1 MWRSQLKY
9 IALWLFLAGV
19 GLIVFIQ
26 FISGENVN
34 RLINA
39 NDRLLKE
46 VQIQNDLRRLE
57 IDILSIESDIRSL
70 IITNKKEYHKLVDD
84 KIHDTET
91 QLSSIQSSLEDSTV
105 TQDLKELD
113 SLIVR
118 KLDFNKQALVELKN
132 NNMPG
137 ALALIN
143 TNRGI
148 ILRDSILRNISRID
162 SLRQSRLYGIT
173 SSIEKNGQR
182 ARTLGMIL
190 AGLACLSCILA
201 FLYIVNKGRQQQRMI
216 DMLNE
221 SEKRIKEVAKI
232 KEQFLANMSHEIRT
246 PMNAILGFT
255 NVLKKTDLNPQQHQY
270 VEYIYSSGENLL
282 TLVNDILDLSKIE
295 AGMMTIDEAPFSLHG
310 LVNSVDVMFREKAR
324 QKGLDFRIDVDSS
337 VPDTLSGD
345 SVRLNQVLI
354 NLLSN
359 AVKFTEKGFVQLRV
373 TSSITS
379 VGKIS
384 EDDIEL
390 QFTVKD
396 SGVGIASQKLNSIF
410 GRFQQA
416 EAETTRRFGGTGLG
430 LSIVKQLVDLQ
441 NGYIDVVS
449 EVGEGSEFTI
459 LLPFRILHDYSVSHA
474 VETPDSILAVKGRIL
489 VAEDNAMNQQ
499 LIRHLMRQW
508 NIDYRL
514 VNNGQEAIEA
524 LQREEFSLVLMDI
537 QMPEMDGYTATLA
550 IRNELDLDLPIIA
563 MTAHAMSGE
572 KEKCLSFG
580 MTDYIAK
587 PVKEKELYNIIQA
600 YTHNRM
606 KDEEAEDGSIIDLT
620 YLKELSMGDEDF
632 ENTIIRQFIV
642 QIPEELETLQQAI
655 QENNRLQIKSLAH
668 GMKSSV
674 SYLGLKDQLYP
685 YLHRMENEASGQEP
699 EPHFLADFEAL
710 RKYCLLAVE
719 EAKGLVLTIYS

>member
-1 MWRSQLKY
+1 MWRGQLKY
-9 IALWLFLAGV
+9 IALWFFLAGV
-19 GLIVFIQ
+19 ALIVFIQ

-46 VQIQNDLRRLE
+46 VAIQNDLRRLE
-57 IDILSIESDIRSL
+57 SGILTIESDIRSI
-70 IITNKKEYHKLVDD
+70 IITGKKPYYQLVRE
-84 KIHDTET
+84 KIRNIEG
-91 QLSSIQSSLEDSTV
+91 QLVTLRSSLEDSIVNT
-105 TQDLKELD
+105 DLAELN
-113 SLIVR
+113 SLIHR
-118 KLDFNKQALVELKN
+118 KVDFNKQTLTELEKN
-132 NNMPG
+132 NV
-137 ALALIN
+137 AAAEALIN
-143 TNRGI
+143 TGRGK
-148 ILRDSILRNISRID
+148 ILRDSILANVRHID
-162 SLRQSRLYGIT
+162 SLRQARLYGII
-173 SSIEKNGQR
+173 SSIEKNGHR
-182 ARTLGMIL
+182 ARTLGVIL
-190 AGLACLSCILA
+190 AALACLSCILA
-201 FLYIVNKGRQQQRMI
+201 FLYIVNRGRQQQRMI

-255 NVLKKTDLNPQQHQY
+255 NVLKRTDLNPQQHQY

-295 AGMMTIDEAPFSLHG
+295 AGMMNIDEAPFSLHG
-310 LVNSVDVMFREKAR
+310 LVNSVEIMFREKAR
-324 QKGLDFRIDVDSS
+324 QKGLDFRIEVDPA

-359 AVKFTEKGFVQLRV
+359 AVKFTEKGFVQLKV
-373 TSSITS
+373 TASQKYK
-379 VGKIS
+379 GKPLQ
-384 EDDIEL
+384 DDIEL
-390 QFTVKD
+390 QFCVKD

-449 EVGEGSEFTI
+449 EVGKGSEFTI
-459 LLPFRILHDYSVSHA
+459 HLPFRILHDYSVSHA
-474 VETPDSILAVKGRIL
+474 VETQDSPGTVKGRIL
-489 VAEDNAMNQQ
+489 IAEDNAMNQQ

-514 VNNGQEAIEA
+514 VNNGQEALEA
-524 LQREEFSLVLMDI
+524 LRREEFSLVLMDV

-550 IRNELDLDLPIIA
+550 IRNELNMDIPVIA

-572 KEKCLSFG
+572 KEKCLSYG
-580 MTDYIAK
+580 MTDYLAK
-587 PVKEKELYNIIQA
+587 PVKEKELYNIIQT
-600 YTHNRM
+600 YTVNRK
-606 KDEEAEDGSIIDLT
+606 KDEAEEKTKVIDLG

-632 ENTIIRQFIV
+632 ENTIIKQFIV
-642 QIPEELETLQQAI
+642 QIPEELQQLKQAI
-655 QENNRLQIKSLAH
+655 NENDRLQIKSISH

-674 SYLGLKDQLYP
+674 SYLGMKDILHP
-685 YLHRMENEASGQEP
+685 FLHRMETEASYNEGA
-699 EPHFLADFEAL
+699 PHFNTDFEAIE
-710 RKYCLLAVE
+710 KFCLQAVE
-719 EAKGLVLTIYS
+719 EARVLMSAVHS